1 MRILIVLLAVF
12 SLAGTLPAADLGCGC
27 VPPLKAQPA
36 KATACVCGP
45 YCQCVPGAS
54 CGCLMHFS
62 VAAAPQQ
69 SCPGGVCPVAPAQQ
83 PAAVLQ
89 PQQLLPGY
97 FLAQQLDG
105 GCPGGNCPGGNCNV
119 QPSRGLFRRR

>member
-12 SLAGTLPAADLGCGC
+12 CLAGALPAADLGCGC
-27 VPPLKAQPA
+27 VPPLKAPPVA
-36 KATACVCGP
+36 AGFCTCGP
-45 YCQCVPGAS
+45 YCQCVPGAG
-54 CGCLMHFS
+54 CGCLMHL
-62 VAAAPQQ
+62 AALAPQQ

-97 FLAQQLDG
+97 FLPQQLGDG
-105 GCPGGNCPGGNCNV
+105 GCPGGNCNNV
-119 QPSRGLFRRR
+119 QPSRGFFRRR